1 MYPFVLTVE
10 INAPILRVWRA
21 LCDPHEV
28 LAWDPGLEAA
38 LDAPDDYPRPG
49 QHVKWR
55 CRSGPFHVL
64 HDRPQEVEGG
74 RRLRSLLALGP
85 YRYDETY
92 MLEAAGRGCR
102 LTVAVSVWMVVPVVH
117 SLFELLYL
125 GPATQRAFTQS
136 LAAIKSLCETEPF
149 PPG

>member
-1 MYPFVLTVE
+1 MYPFVLMVE
-10 INAPILRVWRA
+10 INAPVSRVWRA
-21 LCDPHEV
+21 LCDPPEV
-28 LAWDPGLEAA
+28 LAWDPALAAA

-55 CRSGPFHVL
+55 CRSGPFRVL
-64 HDRPQEVEGG
+64 HDRPQEVEEG

-92 MLEAAGRGCR
+92 MLEAVGKSCR

-125 GPATQRAFTQS
+125 GPATQRAFTDS
-136 LAAIKSLCETEPF
+136 LGAIKNLCEME
-149 PPG
+149 